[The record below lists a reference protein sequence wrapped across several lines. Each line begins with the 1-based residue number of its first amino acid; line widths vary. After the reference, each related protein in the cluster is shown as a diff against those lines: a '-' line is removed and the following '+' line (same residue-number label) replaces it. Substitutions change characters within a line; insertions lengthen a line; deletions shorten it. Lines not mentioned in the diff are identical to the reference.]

1 MTTLT
6 DEHAAM
12 RLCYLTTTGRVT
24 GNPHEI
30 EIWFARGE
38 GDRIYMLSG
47 GGRNRDWVLNLI
59 ANSTVSVRIDGTTYS
74 GSASPSPIDGHDEE
88 LTARRLLAAKYQS
101 WSPGQP
107 LSDWATRSFPVAIDL
122 EGEE

>member
-1 MTTLT
+1 MTVLT
-6 DEHAAM
+6 EEHAGE
-12 RLCYLTTTGRVT
+12 RLCYLTTIGRIT

-59 ANSTVSVRIDGTTYS
+59 ANSDVTVRIDGTTYT
-74 GSASPSPIDGHDEE
+74 GEAMPIDGHEE
-88 LTARRLLAAKYQS
+88 EPAARQLLAAKYQS
-101 WSPGQP
+101 WSQGHP
-107 LSDWATRSFPVAIDL
+107 LSDWATNSYPVAIDL
-122 EGEE
+122 TGRS

>member
-1 MTTLT
+1 MLSAA
-6 DEHAAM
+6 HAAE

-38 GDRIYMLSG
+38 GDRVYMLSG

-59 ANSTVSVRIDGTTYS
+59 ANPAVTVRIDGTTYS
-74 GSASPSPIDGHDEE
+74 GNATPIDGHDEE
-88 LTARRLLAAKYQS
+88 PQARQLLAAKYQD
-101 WSPGQP
+101 WSEGQP

-122 EGEE
+122 EGSRE